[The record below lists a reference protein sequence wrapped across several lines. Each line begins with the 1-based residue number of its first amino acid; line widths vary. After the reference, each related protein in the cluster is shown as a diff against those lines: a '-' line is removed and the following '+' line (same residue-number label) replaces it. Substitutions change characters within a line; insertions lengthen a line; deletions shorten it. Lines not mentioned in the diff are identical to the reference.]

1 MEDKRGTK
9 RTHSPSRQGSSSPSG
24 GSTPLLVLSGSPSP
38 PGYPSETSS
47 HHPHSPVFEQGGPS
61 KKVPVVDLSS
71 SSNEEGLIPD
81 TSQDMEFVK
90 KLSGDL
96 NLDVL
101 GPPGDGKMIILSDCN
116 EEEEEVREEKTT
128 DAKAAP
134 SSAARSSIS
143 TASVGADDA
152 PVGVQDDN
160 SDDCTPDRE
169 ADGGNGSRDD
179 ASVP

>member
-1 MEDKRGTK
+1 
-9 RTHSPSRQGSSSPSG
+9 
-24 GSTPLLVLSGSPSP
+24 
-38 PGYPSETSS
+38 
-47 HHPHSPVFEQGGPS
+47 VFEQGGPS

-101 GPPGDGKMIILSDCN
+101 GPPGDGKMIILSDSN
-116 EEEEEVREEKTT
+116 EEEEDVREEKTT

-169 ADGGNGSRDD
+169 ADGGNGSSDD

>member
-1 MEDKRGTK
+1 M
-9 RTHSPSRQGSSSPSG
+9 
-24 GSTPLLVLSGSPSP
+24 LVLSGSPSP
-38 PGYPSETSS
+38 PGYPLETSS
-47 HHPHSPVFEQGGPS
+47 RHPRSLVFEQGGPS
-61 KKVPVVDLSS
+61 EKVPVVDLSS

-81 TSQDMEFVK
+81 TSQDVEFVK

-101 GPPGDGKMIILSDCN
+101 GPPGDGKMIILSDSN

-143 TASVGADDA
+143 TASISADDA

-169 ADGGNGSRDD
+169 ADGGNGSSDD